1 MENIE
6 KINSLNIDCNIKYKK
21 NKFVNGLFKRKKYIY
36 DSFFINRYFYFTL
49 FVCLIIIYLKD
60 FKYIYRWD
68 HSKYIFILFSSLA
81 LVSFWGWYVHY
92 LSHYLCFVDF
102 YKKCNKEFFNRKTDT
117 TFDHILIQIF
127 TYVFDFHDTI
137 HHNSN
142 INKQWINLIG
152 EFIGNFW
159 YEGLSLYFLFYI
171 LNIKDLINFSVLF
184 LWALTYA
191 SAHVINYY
199 FENPLCHTQ
208 HHLNPKTN
216 FGIDTMDVI
225 MGTKY
230 DLNCLENFNHVS
242 INLIVITFIIYYFN
256 I

>member
-1 MENIE
+1 MKNINE
-6 KINSLNIDCNIKYKK
+6 INSLNIDCNIKYKK
-21 NKFVNGLFKRKKYIY
+21 NKFVNGLFKRKYQIFN
-36 DSFFINRYFYFTL
+36 SFKLNRYFYFTL
-49 FVCLIIIYLKD
+49 FICLIIIYLKD
-60 FKYIYRWD
+60 YNSIDNHFNYIV
-68 HSKYIFILFSSLA
+68 ILLFSLA

-92 LSHYLCFVDF
+92 LSHYLSFIDF

-117 TFDHILIQIF
+117 SIDYILIHFF
-127 TYVFDFHDTI
+127 TYIFDFHDII

-159 YEGLSLYFLFYI
+159 YEGLSLYFFFYV
-171 LNIKDLINFSVLF
+171 LNIKHLINFSVCF

-199 FENPLCHTQ
+199 FKNPLCHTQ

-216 FGIDTMDVI
+216 FGIDTLDVI

-230 DLNCLENFNHVS
+230 DLNCLEDFNHVS